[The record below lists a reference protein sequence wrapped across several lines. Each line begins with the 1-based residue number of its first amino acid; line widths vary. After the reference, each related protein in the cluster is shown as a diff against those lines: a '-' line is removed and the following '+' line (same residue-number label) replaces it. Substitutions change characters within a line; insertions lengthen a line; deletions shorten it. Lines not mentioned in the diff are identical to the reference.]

1 MQSSELGLKSSDY
14 SEGSDSDAAGYTRGR
29 VDMNLQ
35 YLQSFHAVLPTKKVK
50 SKYAANGRSKLGERG
65 FGKTTV
71 QLSMQNA
78 TPSALASLHGLL
90 AAHQECSRYSAL
102 EHTAIQ
108 PWKWLET
115 GLVHRRDCIGIVV
128 SIVYVYCM
136 MVLWFQGAQRLL
148 FCNSVNIQDTRCA
161 KWHGCNSWL
170 LDKNDLLVVA
180 GLSMEKT
187 DDLPLVESCPITFNL
202 HKTNMIWAK
211 QQV

>member
-1 MQSSELGLKSSDY
+1 MQSSELGSESSDY

-35 YLQSFHAVLPTKKVK
+35 YLQSFHAVASNKKK
-50 SKYAANGRSKLGERG
+50 SEIEVCSQWSFKNSGERG

-115 GLVHRRDCIGIVV
+115 GLVHRRTALA
-128 SIVYVYCM
+128 
-136 MVLWFQGAQRLL
+136 LWF
-148 FCNSVNIQDTRCA
+148 
-161 KWHGCNSWL
+161 
-170 LDKNDLLVVA
+170 
-180 GLSMEKT
+180 
-187 DDLPLVESCPITFNL
+187 P
-202 HKTNMIWAK
+202 
-211 QQV
+211 